1 MYETPGDLASLQKL
15 LDDSYARA
23 GDFLKSVIPDEFTAD
38 ADEICARLT
47 GVCLLTLA
55 TATADGRPL
64 AGPVDGLFYRGRFW
78 FGTGSRS
85 VRAQHIRAR
94 PSVSATHVPAEAF
107 SVTVH
112 GVAEIM
118 DIGSEEHAGFR
129 EYVLGI
135 YGSSWNE
142 WGAGATYARID
153 PLRMFTFLMPAES

>member
-1 MYETPGDLASLQKL
+1 MHETPGDLASLQKL

-23 GDFLKSVIPDEFTAD
+23 GDFLKSVIPDDFTAD
-38 ADEICARLT
+38 ADEICSRLT

-55 TATADGRPL
+55 TVTADGRPL

-85 VRAQHIRAR
+85 VRAGHIRMR
-94 PSVSATHVPAEAF
+94 PSVSAVHVPAEAF

-118 DIGSEEHAGFR
+118 DLRSPENDGFR
-129 EYVLGI
+129 DYVLDV
-135 YGSSWNE
+135 YGPSWNE

-153 PLRMFTFLMPAES
+153 PDRMFTFLMPDEG